1 MTFHGI
7 LLLCIPTLPIRVK
20 VFQGATLDLLSL
32 ETGAKSKR
40 ELIFMCPL
48 ILFFTEALDSLL
60 TALDFILATEWGKLC
75 KISVNCSKG
84 VNVIK
89 KL

>member
-7 LLLCIPTLPIRVK
+7 LLFCIPSLPIRVK
-20 VFQGATLDLLSL
+20 VFQGATLDLSL

-60 TALDFILATEWGKLC
+60 RALDFILATEWGKLC